1 VSGLLNIAGE
11 FSTVAFNGRSEMLVA
26 PKVSV
31 MTDSDLTRF
40 LSVVDV
46 ADILDVDVNDV
57 MNLLKS
63 GELASLR
70 VGDHGPVRI
79 ETAQL
84 EAFIAHRYQAEQQLL
99 RMRQAE
105 FSNVSDFTDGRLL

>member
-1 VSGLLNIAGE
+1 
-11 FSTVAFNGRSEMLVA
+11 
-26 PKVSV
+26 

-46 ADILDVDVNDV
+46 AEILGVDVPSVNELV
-57 MNLLKS
+57 KS

-79 ETAQL
+79 ELSQL
-84 EAFIAHRYQAEQQLL
+84 EAFIAHRYEAESQLL
-99 RMRQAE
+99 RLRQAE
-105 FSNVSDFTDGRLL
+105 YSNVSDFTNGRLL

>member
-1 VSGLLNIAGE
+1 
-11 FSTVAFNGRSEMLVA
+11 
-26 PKVSV
+26 

-46 ADILDVDVNDV
+46 AEILDVDVPSVNELV
-57 MNLLKS
+57 KS

-79 ETAQL
+79 ELSQL
-84 EAFIAHRYQAEQQLL
+84 EAFIAHRYEAEAQLL
-99 RMRQAE
+99 RLRQAE
-105 FSNVSDFTDGRLL
+105 YSNVSDFTNGRLL

>member
-1 VSGLLNIAGE
+1 
-11 FSTVAFNGRSEMLVA
+11 
-26 PKVSV
+26 

-46 ADILDVDVNDV
+46 AEILGVDVHDV
-57 MNLLKS
+57 TALLES
-63 GELASLR
+63 GELASIR
-70 VGDHGPVRI
+70 VGDRGPVRI

-84 EAFIAHRYQAEQQLL
+84 EAFVAHRYEAEQQLL
-99 RMRQAE
+99 RLRQAE